1 MAKNQAAPAPK
12 KFETRE
18 GLSRNSGD
26 VVGFK
31 DPEKQGPLYGIP
43 RAMKAS
49 DSQIDSSKP
58 SIFVIFELLEST
70 TVTEGSQ
77 EDAKEITAKK
87 GDMVGLWIK
96 GGMRPLRNFGGLNV
110 LVQYGGE
117 KKLKGRPA
125 GQDPMK
131 IYHFDTN
138 KPTGLPI
145 PLIED
150 NRKES
155 RDVVNS
161 WLPEMKTP
169 KPKFVQREPGADEDE
184 DYDFPGN

>member
-1 MAKNQAAPAPK
+1 MAKNQSAPAPSK
-12 KFETRE
+12 PVTRE

-31 DPEKQGPLYGIP
+31 DPETQGELFGIP

-49 DSQIDSSKP
+49 DSQLDTTKP
-58 SIFVIFELLEST
+58 SIFVIFELLEAT
-70 TVTEGSQ
+70 KVTEGTGD
-77 EDAKEITAKK
+77 DAKEITAKK

-96 GGMRPLRNFGGLNV
+96 GGMRPLRNFGGLKT

-125 GQDPMK
+125 GQSPMK
-131 IYHFDTN
+131 IYHFDTD
-138 KPTGLPI
+138 KPAGTVI

-155 RDVVNS
+155 RDVVNA
-161 WLPEMKTP
+161 WLPAAK
-169 KPKFVQREPGADEDE
+169 KPKTVERQPGADEEED

>member
-12 KFETRE
+12 KLETRE

-49 DSQIDSSKP
+49 DSQLDASKP

-70 TVTEGSQ
+70 TVTEGSS

-87 GDMVGLWIK
+87 GDMVGLWVK
-96 GGMRPLRNFGGLNV
+96 GGMRPLRNFAGLNV

-117 KKLKGRPA
+117 KKLKNRPA

-138 KPTGLPI
+138 KPVGLPI

-155 RDVVNS
+155 RDVVS
-161 WLPEMKTP
+161 TWLPAAKTL
-169 KPKFVQREPGADEDE
+169 KPRVQERKPGADEEE
-184 DYDFPGN
+184 DPGF

>member
-1 MAKNQAAPAPK
+1 MAKKEAAPAPK
-12 KFETRE
+12 KLVTRE

-31 DPEKQGPLYGIP
+31 DPETQGELYGIP

-49 DSQIDSSKP
+49 DSTIDPEKP
-58 SIFVIFELLEST
+58 SIFVIFELLEDT
-70 TVTEGSQ
+70 TVTDTSE
-77 EDAKEITAKK
+77 EPKEVKAKK

-96 GGMRPLRNFGGLNV
+96 GGMRPLRNFGGLKT
-110 LVQYGGE
+110 LVQYGGT
-117 KKLKGRPA
+117 KVLKGRPK

-131 IYHFDTN
+131 IYHFDTD
-138 KPTGLPI
+138 KPAGTVI

-155 RDVVNS
+155 RDVVS
-161 WLPEMKTP
+161 AWLPAAK
-169 KPKFVQREPGADEDE
+169 KPKQVEREPGADEDE
-184 DYDFPGN
+184 EDPGF